1 MKVNIY
7 RKTNLHSWVFP
18 SFNAMKVNICLKAN
32 LHSWIVFFLQTL
44 LQNLQKEETAPML
57 KIC

>member
-7 RKTNLHSWVFP
+7 RKT
-18 SFNAMKVNICLKAN
+18 N